1 MSVSIETVNTY
12 AAKWTV
18 GGWFIGLAYYN
29 WFSSAP
35 IHVPL
40 LGHILLLTVGMF
52 AASVLIGGGM
62 AVLAAVVT
70 KLTTGNVEGSPHGFA
85 WAAFISPVVAFF
97 AAKLALQ
104 AVAMI

>member
-1 MSVSIETVNTY
+1 MAMSIEVANTY
-12 AAKWTV
+12 AAKWTI

-35 IHVPL
+35 IHVPM

-62 AVLAAVVT
+62 ALLAGLVT
-70 KLTTGNVEGSPHGFA
+70 KVATGQIEGSPHAFA
-85 WAAFISPVVAFF
+85 WAAFISPVIAFF
-97 AAKLALQ
+97 VAKTALGL
-104 AVAMI
+104 VALI